1 MDEVQ
6 DDAEVQGDAAAVR
19 LPPPIAY
26 VGAVLAGLLCQWL
39 VAPLSFQLGL
49 PLRIGAATLAVGLG
63 LALIA
68 AAIGLFRRSGQK
80 PEPWKPTPEVVSS
93 GVYRITRN
101 PMYVGMAL
109 IQLGIGIGAQNGWIL
124 LLIPVA
130 LAVVYATAVRHE
142 EAYLE
147 RKFGAGY
154 LDYKRSVRR
163 WL

>member
-1 MDEVQ
+1 V
-6 DDAEVQGDAAAVR
+6 AEAESDAAAVR
-19 LPPPIAY
+19 VPPPLVY
-26 VGAVLAGLLCQWL
+26 LGAVLAGLLCQWL
-39 VAPLSFQLGL
+39 VVPLSFQLGAG
-49 PLRIGAATLAVGLG
+49 LRIGAAAVAVGLG

-68 AAIGLFRRSGQK
+68 AAIGLFRRSGQN
-80 PEPWKPTPEVVSS
+80 PEPWKPTPEVVSG

-101 PMYVGMAL
+101 PMYVGMAW

-124 LLIPVA
+124 LLVPVS
-130 LAVVYATAVRHE
+130 LAGVYAVAVRHE

-154 LDYKRSVRR
+154 LAYRRSVRR